1 MKLITPLSLLV
12 TTALLAV
19 FAFAAARIA
28 YIEHSWPLA
37 VASAVSA
44 VTGAGTAFMR
54 PWSRWLVHLMSIGF
68 IGKWFWSVWDGYQA
82 GYFDFQFGSERGAAL
97 RSLLPGLAMVILSGL
112 CSWLVQR
119 HFSRTRKT

>member
-1 MKLITPLSLLV
+1 MKLITPMSLLL
-12 TTALLAV
+12 TTALLAIY
-19 FAFAAARIA
+19 ALAAARIA

-37 VASAVSA
+37 VAAAVSVSA
-44 VTGAGTAFMR
+44 GVGTAFIR
-54 PWSRWLVHLMSIGF
+54 PWSRWLVHLISIGF
-68 IGKWFWSVWDGYQA
+68 IAKWFWSVWDGYQA